1 MWKELDLSERGF
13 SAIHRGLF
21 AQHCGEITI
30 VFGGGSTWK
39 MALNFSLIKSFV
51 NKGIHPF

>member
-30 VFGGGSTWK
+30 VFGGGWTWK
-39 MALNFSLIKSFV
+39 MALNFSLIKFFV
-51 NKGIHPF
+51 NKGIRPF